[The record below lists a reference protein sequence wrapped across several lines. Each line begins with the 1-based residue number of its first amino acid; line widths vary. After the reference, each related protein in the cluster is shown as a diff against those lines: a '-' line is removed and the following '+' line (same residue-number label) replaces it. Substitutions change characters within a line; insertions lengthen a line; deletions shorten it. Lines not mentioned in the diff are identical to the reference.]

1 MTVALIFYILI
12 ILILFIS
19 HGFYLFLMVFID
31 FLQLDRLVDIIVASP
46 GRLLKHKY
54 QSNVFLSHVNHIII
68 DEVDTMLTEGFGS
81 DIRAILRSVISRPSA
96 SSKSSSSSS
105 SATMNRSNN
114 DGDEKED
121 DAHNLDDGDNEINS
135 SSSST
140 NRVRTA
146 KQSLKLQHHQ
156 QQLQQQQLQSINHSQ
171 QLISTPP
178 VQVIMATATLT
189 KAVRTLIDDVQN
201 GGFNIEF
208 NDPDNL
214 TPRKSRSEDPR
225 VKINIVEVDGVH
237 R

>member
-1 MTVALIFYILI
+1 MTNDSCPI
-12 ILILFIS
+12 ILYAYYFDFI
-19 HGFYLFLMVFID
+19 YFLWFLLI

-96 SSKSSSSSS
+96 SSKSCS
-105 SATMNRSNN
+105 SATTNSSY
-114 DGDEKED
+114 DDDVDEED
-121 DAHNLDDGDNEINS
+121 DDDDAYNLDDGDNKISSNS
-135 SSSST
+135 SSSSSSSSSS

-156 QQLQQQQLQSINHSQ
+156 QQL
-171 QLISTPP
+171 ISTQP
-178 VQVIMATATLT
+178 VQVVMATATLT

>member
-1 MTVALIFYILI
+1 MVTNDSCPI
-12 ILILFIS
+12 ILYAYYFDFI
-19 HGFYLFLMVFID
+19 YFLWFLLI

-96 SSKSSSSSS
+96 SSKSSSTTTTNSS
-105 SATMNRSNN
+105 N
-114 DGDEKED
+114 DDVDEED
-121 DAHNLDDGDNEINS
+121 DDAYNLDDGNNKISSNNS
-135 SSSST
+135 SSSNS

-156 QQLQQQQLQSINHSQ
+156 QQL
-171 QLISTPP
+171 ISTQP
-178 VQVIMATATLT
+178 VQVVMATATLT

>member
-1 MTVALIFYILI
+1 M
-12 ILILFIS
+12 
-19 HGFYLFLMVFID
+19 
-31 FLQLDRLVDIIVASP
+31 
-46 GRLLKHKY
+46 
-54 QSNVFLSHVNHIII
+54 FLSHVNHIII

-96 SSKSSSSSS
+96 SCKSSS
-105 SATMNRSNN
+105 SATTNSSN
-114 DGDEKED
+114 DDVDEED
-121 DAHNLDDGDNEINS
+121 DDVYNLDDGDNKIS
-135 SSSST
+135 SSSSS

-146 KQSLKLQHHQ
+146 KQSLKLQHHHQ
-156 QQLQQQQLQSINHSQ
+156 Q
-171 QLISTPP
+171 QLISTQP

>member
-1 MTVALIFYILI
+1 
-12 ILILFIS
+12 
-19 HGFYLFLMVFID
+19 MVFIGFLWFLLI

-96 SSKSSSSSS
+96 SSKSSSSATTSS
-105 SATMNRSNN
+105 SN
-114 DGDEKED
+114 DDVDEED
-121 DAHNLDDGDNEINS
+121 DDDDCDNLDDGDNKISSNS
-135 SSSST
+135 SSSSSSSSS

-156 QQLQQQQLQSINHSQ
+156 QQL
-171 QLISTPP
+171 ISTQP
-178 VQVIMATATLT
+178 VQVVMATATLT

>member
-1 MTVALIFYILI
+1 MLI

-19 HGFYLFLMVFID
+19 YGFLWFLLI

-96 SSKSSSSSS
+96 SSKSSSS
-105 SATMNRSNN
+105 ATTNSNN
-114 DGDEKED
+114 DDVDEED
-121 DAHNLDDGDNEINS
+121 DDAYNLDDGDNKISSNS
-135 SSSST
+135 SSSSSSSSS

-156 QQLQQQQLQSINHSQ
+156 QQL
-171 QLISTPP
+171 ISTQP
-178 VQVIMATATLT
+178 VQVVMATATLT

-214 TPRKSRSEDPR
+214 TQRKSRSEDPR

>member
-1 MTVALIFYILI
+1 
-12 ILILFIS
+12 
-19 HGFYLFLMVFID
+19 MVFIGFLWFLLI

-96 SSKSSSSSS
+96 SSKSSSTTTTNSS
-105 SATMNRSNN
+105 N
-114 DGDEKED
+114 DDVDEED
-121 DAHNLDDGDNEINS
+121 DDAYNLDDGNNKISSNNS
-135 SSSST
+135 SSSNS

-156 QQLQQQQLQSINHSQ
+156 QQL
-171 QLISTPP
+171 ISTQP
-178 VQVIMATATLT
+178 VQVVMATATLT